1 MKTLKTILLVLT
13 AGTALATAAS
23 CTKQQIN
30 ETFSMDKLVGTYEY
44 TETLTTTVGNAAA
57 ETTKSTGTLV
67 ISERDAYSVNLS
79 GWIAKG
85 GSFNP
90 SQALLSVSAVSV
102 NDGKT
107 MIDYTFEPSKV
118 SLVKDAITIKFS
130 GSGYKLTATGGPGE
144 RMEVSGTLEG
154 KKK

>member
-1 MKTLKTILLVLT
+1 MKTLETILLVLS
-13 AGTALATAAS
+13 AAALAVTAS

-30 ETFSMDKLVGTYEY
+30 ETFSMDKLVGSYEY
-44 TETLTTTVGNAAA
+44 TETLTTTVGDAAA

-118 SLVKDAITIKFS
+118 SLVKDAITIRFS

-144 RMEVSGTLEG
+144 RIKVNGTLEG

>member
-1 MKTLKTILLVLT
+1 MKTLKTILLVLS
-13 AGTALATAAS
+13 AAALAVTAS

-30 ETFSMDKLVGTYEY
+30 ETFSMDKLVGSYEY
-44 TETLTTTVGNAAA
+44 TETLTTTVGDAAA
-57 ETTKSTGTLV
+57 ETTKATGTLV

-118 SLVKDAITIKFS
+118 SLVKDAITIRFS

-144 RMEVSGTLEG
+144 RIKVNGTLEG

>member
-13 AGTALATAAS
+13 AGAALAAAAS
-23 CTKQQIN
+23 CTKQLI
-30 ETFSMDKLVGTYEY
+30 ETFSMDKLVGSYEY
-44 TETLTTTVGNAAA
+44 TETLTTTVGDAAA

-67 ISERDAYSVNLS
+67 ISERDTYSVNLS

-144 RMEVSGTLEG
+144 RIKVNGTLEG

>member
-1 MKTLKTILLVLT
+1 MKTLKTILLVLS
-13 AGTALATAAS
+13 AAALAVTAS
-23 CTKQQIN
+23 CTKQLN
-30 ETFSMDKLVGTYEY
+30 ETFSMDKLVGSYEY
-44 TETLTTTVGNAAA
+44 TETLTTTVGDAAA

-144 RMEVSGTLEG
+144 RIKVNGTLEG

>member
-1 MKTLKTILLVLT
+1 MKTLKTILLVLS
-13 AGTALATAAS
+13 AAALAVTAS
-23 CTKQQIN
+23 CTKQQLN
-30 ETFSMDKLVGTYEY
+30 ETFSMDKLVGSYEY
-44 TETLTTTVGNAAA
+44 TETLSTTVGDAAA

-90 SQALLSVSAVSV
+90 SQALLSVSAVSI

-144 RMEVSGTLEG
+144 RIKVNGTLEG